1 MPTLLEQ
8 EFHSAM
14 IDIYNRAR
22 NEANYV
28 AIRYIQ
34 MVSEHGG
41 VATAKI
47 LINADKPSEGY
58 TALWERGR
66 LDITVEALIQDPKWL
81 PLFDA
86 EDIERARQRLI
97 EYDYEI

>member
-1 MPTLLEQ
+1 MPTPLEQ
-8 EFHSAM
+8 EFHLAM
-14 IDIYNRAR
+14 IDIYNRAK
-22 NEANYV
+22 NEAKYV
-28 AIRYIQ
+28 ANRYIQ

-41 VATAKI
+41 VATARI

-81 PLFDA
+81 PLFDV
-86 EDIERARQRLI
+86 EDIERARQRLT
-97 EYDYEI
+97 EYEYNI